1 MAEQVITERPSAPI
15 ERDEIWRLMR
25 GNGNQSR
32 INDGQRVIP
41 DRS

>member
-1 MAEQVITERPSAPI
+1 MAEKMMTDRPSAPI
-15 ERDEIWRLMR
+15 ERDEIYRLMR